1 MSTETDRS
9 INNGPTHDSLSQ
21 SAPKYTTTAQDRER
35 LHSAYKRMN
44 AACAEYAYFNPT
56 IRTNAPSSQDA
67 SSPNHQHPHGAQ
79 LSPPNPEV
87 LKRDLQ
93 TLYDRV
99 LALDSIQA
107 WLVYERVAREVR
119 DMANDEYSGFDW
131 ELFQECLAEGLIDLR
146 EHDHF
151 IEVDD
156 LLSLP
161 LVAVR
166 VGQNTCSE
174 REQTPKR

>member
-1 MSTETDRS
+1 MSTETDKP
-9 INNGPTHDSLSQ
+9 INNGPTHDNLSQ
-21 SAPKYTTTAQDRER
+21 SGPQYTTTEQDREH

-56 IRTNAPSSQDA
+56 THTNPLSSQDA
-67 SSPNHQHPHGAQ
+67 SSFNNQHSNGAQ
-79 LSPPNPEV
+79 LSPPNSEV
-87 LKRDLQ
+87 LKRNLQ

-99 LALDSIQA
+99 LALDSVQA

-131 ELFQECLAEGLIDLR
+131 ELFQEYLAEGLIDLR
-146 EHDHF
+146 KHDHF
-151 IEVDD
+151 IEVED
-156 LLSLP
+156 LVSLP

-166 VGQNTCSE
+166 VGQST
-174 REQTPKR
+174 R

>member
-1 MSTETDRS
+1 MSTETDIS
-9 INNGPTHDSLSQ
+9 INNGPTHDSLSHSGPQ
-21 SAPKYTTTAQDRER
+21 PPTTTQDRER

-56 IRTNAPSSQDA
+56 TQTNPPSSQDA
-67 SSPNHQHPHGAQ
+67 SSFDNQRPNSAQ

-99 LALDSIQA
+99 LALDSVTA
-107 WLVYERVAREVR
+107 WLVYERVAKEVR

-131 ELFQECLAEGLIDLR
+131 ELFQECLAEGIIDLR
-146 EHDHF
+146 EQGHF

-156 LLSLP
+156 LVSLP

-166 VGQNTCSE
+166 VGQNT
-174 REQTPKR
+174 R